1 MSTLVIDIIILAS
14 GVCVLCP
21 YFVVLSQRLWQ
32 LRRFKIGHAVQKL
45 RALLSEACCVR
56 CRKAPADAFE
66 QCVRKLMD
74 EALDRDALC
83 TTKTS
88 ATITAPMVI
97 AVLFHIVMKAPRWMS
112 DERSFVLMFIAT
124 IPIVAKVW
132 PASFRTDRLGTWY
145 GIIMSASILW
155 IATAE
160 RSENVFIF
168 ASVSSWYVR
177 FLFSAGFQIRLPK
190 VAFWQILYCTVSCSI
205 FIREMPQEVAKV
217 SARTFAL
224 FEIGIAV
231 VLVVCTS
238 WAVEGAW
245 IVASQE
251 VRATMLQGTSSASST
266 LLDLVCDVSFEL
278 DADLKFREDVPEF
291 SAMVTLG
298 NRINIKGMPLTSFMV
313 GEDDKQLVEQPLHVE
328 LPGDGSGSLAGLQK
342 LKLRDSLGNHVE
354 TEVFYVRYEHLG
366 TRIFKVGVRECGE
379 HSIAELK
386 AFPQRPRGS
395 SISSRRRRLEAKVAY
410 LQAATG
416 AADDTEPGGSEGERD
431 ADSMS
436 DCGSTLSASSAFSDS
451 GHLAP
456 VTLGVRSDQLSGVR
470 PSQRK
475 AMAMSLKHTM
485 QRWRLH
491 QDGRSFC
498 CPWHRCLKEQELL
511 NFAMRRGSC
520 QPNFDALGDQQ
531 CAKCGILYS
540 CVDLFQD
547 WTCDICRFK
556 NPVQRASDQLV
567 ATCTP
572 GHPHVVNL

>member
-1 MSTLVIDIIILAS
+1 MATPVIDIIILAS

-45 RALLSEACCVR
+45 RAFLSEACCVR
-56 CRKAPADAFE
+56 GRKAPADAFE

-74 EALDRDALC
+74 EALDRDALR

-88 ATITAPMVI
+88 ATITTLIVI
-97 AVLFHIVMKAPRWMS
+97 TLLFHIVMKAPRWMS
-112 DERSFVLMFIAT
+112 DEQSFVLMFTAT

-155 IATAE
+155 IATAK

-168 ASVSSWYVR
+168 ASAACWYAR
-177 FLFSAGFQIRLPK
+177 FLFSAGWRIRMPI
-190 VAFWQILYCTVSCSI
+190 VVFWQFVYCTVSCYTFS
-205 FIREMPQEVAKV
+205 RALPQEGTMISRQNFVV
-217 SARTFAL
+217 
-224 FEIGIAV
+224 FEIVIAV

-238 WAVEGAW
+238 RAVESAW
-245 IVASQE
+245 IVASHE

-278 DADLKFREDVPEF
+278 DADLKFIADVPEF

-298 NRINIKGMPLTSFMV
+298 SRIHIKGMALTSFMV
-313 GEDDKQLVEQPLHVE
+313 GENDKQLFEQRLHAE

-342 LKLRDSLGNHVE
+342 LKLRDSLGNHLE

-366 TRIFKVGVRECGE
+366 TRFLKVGVRECGE

-416 AADDTEPGGSEGERD
+416 AADDTELGASEGERD

-436 DCGSTLSASSAFSDS
+436 DSGSTLSASSAFSDS

-498 CPWHRCLKEQELL
+498 CPWHRCLKEQETL

-520 QPNFDALGDQQ
+520 QPNFEALGDQQ
-531 CAKCGILYS
+531 CAKCGILSS

-556 NPVQRASDQLV
+556 NPVQSAPGHLE
-567 ATCTP
+567 ATCVP
-572 GHPHVVNL
+572 GRRQVQNL